1 MMAASAV
8 PIIHTLFESMS
19 GTWQYV
25 VACPTTSQAVVIDPV
40 LNFNAAT
47 NELSTKSINEILA
60 LVKEKGYRMTH
71 LLETHVHADHLTA
84 SHCLQQQL
92 GDTVDK
98 RPKACISKRIKDA
111 QAQFD
116 GIPAAGLVKVFDHL
130 FEDGE
135 NFSIGGPKAEVLHLP
150 RIQLIMFAI

>member
-1 MMAASAV
+1 M
-8 PIIHTLFESMS
+8 
-19 GTWQYV
+19 
-25 VACPTTSQAVVIDPV
+25 SQAVVIDPV

-92 GDTVDK
+92 GDTADK
-98 RPKACISKRIKDA
+98 RPKICIGKRFKDA
-111 QAQFD
+111 QAQFGGKY
-116 GIPAAGLVKVFDHL
+116 GIPATEFVKALDHL
-130 FEDGE
+130 FEDSE
-135 NFSIGGPKAEVLHLP
+135 NSSIGGLKAEVLYLP
-150 RIQLIMFAI
+150 GI

>member
-8 PIIHTLFESMS
+8 PIIHTLFEPTS

-47 NELSTKSINEILA
+47 NELSTNSADEIVA
-60 LVKEKGYRMTH
+60 LVKEKGYRVTH

-84 SHCLQQQL
+84 SHYLQQQL
-92 GDTVDK
+92 GDTADK
-98 RPKACISKRIKDA
+98 QPKTCIGKRIKGA
-111 QAQFD
+111 QAQFGGKY
-116 GIPAAGLVKVFDHL
+116 GIPT
-130 FEDGE
+130 
-135 NFSIGGPKAEVLHLP
+135 
-150 RIQLIMFAI
+150 